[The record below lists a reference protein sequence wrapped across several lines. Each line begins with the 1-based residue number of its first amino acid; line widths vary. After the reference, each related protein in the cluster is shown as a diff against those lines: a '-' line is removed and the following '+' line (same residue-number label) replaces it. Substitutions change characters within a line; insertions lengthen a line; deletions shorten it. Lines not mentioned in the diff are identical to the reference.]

1 MAAQKDLESQPQQSD
16 ERTPLLGTSA
26 EAGSSQQPGDHRNDD
41 NGATEGIQD
50 PEQVPLITGQ
60 DGEEKKER
68 TTSWWLW
75 RAFWAV
81 LAVFVLAVFI
91 KGWTD
96 AKDTNVSRS
105 DNGSSKSIT
114 DSLSLSLTSKQ
125 LL

>member
-1 MAAQKDLESQPQQSD
+1 MAAQKDLESQPRQSD

-26 EAGSSQQPGDHRNDD
+26 EAGSSQQAAEHRNND
-41 NGATEGIQD
+41 NGANEGIQN

-60 DGEEKKER
+60 DGKEKKGR

-81 LAVFVLAVFI
+81 LAIFVLAVFI
-91 KGWTD
+91 KGWID
-96 AKDTNVSRS
+96 AKDTNVSRL
-105 DNGSSKSIT
+105 DDGLSKSTT
-114 DSLSLSLTSKQ
+114 DSSSLSLISKQ